1 MSVGLETTNVFM
13 TFAENFN
20 NCTEALKILKKHYIT
35 DRQLE
40 RQKMLQ

>member
-20 NCTEALKILKKHYIT
+20 NYTEALKILKKHIT